1 MIFRCKEAVRT
12 KIIFNDQTIGEASS
26 FNRPENRIGYDRK
39 YDIDTKFH
47 IMCEKTNRILERE
60 K

>member
-1 MIFRCKEAVRT
+1 MIFRCAVIT
-12 KIIFNDQTIGEASS
+12 KIIFNDQTIGQASS
-26 FNRPENRIGYDRK
+26 FNRPGNRIGYDRK

-47 IMCEKTNRILERE
+47 MMCEQTNHILERE